1 MTREGAEIDVEIT
14 TPHGAPVPS
23 AAVRLVA
30 RGGVFSG
37 REIAPGRSRVVLPGR
52 GDYELLVEPSGGAQ
66 GLALRPLRAALFFDP
81 GAGERELRA
90 LGGLGGT
97 RSRIAQIRVEE
108 GRRRVLV
115 VLDYVWFTPAGM
127 PPTLGNRVE
136 LLVDGEAGWGAVA
149 EAMREAR
156 ASIRLTTWSYQPSM
170 ELLRPDP
177 LLDPA
182 GREANTIHQRL
193 AARAKAGVLVQL
205 LLWDWPLLPLAAEAR
220 RAALTAGD
228 MFEVLTEK
236 NPTERPIFA
245 AGRFDLPNRLF
256 GELTIGSYHQ
266 KTVMIDGRV
275 GFCGGMN
282 MRENDWDTRLHRLF
296 DPRRC
301 RFARPAAFRRRVEG
315 RLAPADHRPRHD
327 FMARLEGPGVSHLE
341 ENFRQR
347 WNGLVTRGAPYAE
360 HASLVPAP
368 VPSTQSAG
376 DSAVQVVRTM
386 PVPYEERG
394 ILDVY
399 LRAIAAARK
408 LVYIEDQFF
417 RSTYVSEALAEATR
431 KNPSLAVLV
440 VTPEGQ
446 ANHPITGSWS
456 RACFERIRAS
466 VRDFELYSLRVAC
479 TDGRG
484 KRRVEE
490 VDMHGKLLLVDD
502 ELLMVGSCNV
512 HDRGFEYEGECN
524 LAVVDPALV
533 SRVRLGL
540 FEDYL
545 GGDRRL
551 GGGIAADVALFREHA
566 ANNARRPPACADH
579 PYLVPFTPRSSKLGI
594 FDRGVF

>member
-1 MTREGAEIDVEIT
+1 M

-23 AAVRLVA
+23 AAVRLA
-30 RGGVFSG
+30 GRGGVFSG
-37 REIAPGRSRVVLPGR
+37 HAIAPGCSRVVLPGR
-52 GDYELLVEPSGGAQ
+52 GDYELRVDPSASAG

-81 GAGERELRA
+81 GAGERELSVI
-90 LGGLGGT
+90 GGLGEA
-97 RSRIAQIRVEE
+97 RSRIASIRVED
-108 GRRRVLV
+108 GRRRVVV

-170 ELLRPDP
+170 ELLRPEP

-182 GREANTIHQRL
+182 GREANTIHQWL

-205 LLWDWPLLPLAAEAR
+205 LLWDWPLLPLPSEAR

-245 AGRFDLPNRLF
+245 AGRFALPNRLF

-282 MRENDWDTRLHRLF
+282 LRENDWDTRMHSLF

-301 RFARPAAFRRRVEG
+301 RFSRPASFRKRVEG
-315 RLAPADHRPRHD
+315 RLALADHRPRHD
-327 FMARLEGPGVSHLE
+327 FMARLEGPGVAHLE

-360 HASLVPAP
+360 HASMVPAP
-368 VPSTQSAG
+368 VVAAESAG
-376 DSAVQVVRTM
+376 GSAVQVVRTM

-417 RSTYVSEALAEATR
+417 RSTYVSEALAEAAR

-440 VTPEGQ
+440 VTAEGQ

-466 VRDFELYSLRVAC
+466 LRDFELYSLRVAC
-479 TDGRG
+479 VDGRG
-484 KRRVEE
+484 KRREEE
-490 VDMHGKLLLVDD
+490 VDIHGKLLLVDD

-533 SRVRLGL
+533 SRIRLGL

-566 ANNARRPPACADH
+566 AMNARRPPDDADH
-579 PYLVPFTPRSSKLGI
+579 PYLVPFTPRSSRFGF